1 MNKIFAVGETI
12 LDIIFK
18 DGQVMAARPGGSSF
32 NASITLG
39 RLGAPI
45 TFISEMG
52 QDRVGDMIQ
61 YFLHENG
68 VDLDHV
74 SRYSEGQ
81 SALALAFLNQRN
93 DAEYQFYKD
102 YPHQRLAVDFPDFK
116 ANDLLMFGSFYALN
130 PGIRPRVRELLEK
143 AKAAGASIV
152 YDPNFRSSHLAERD
166 QLLDIILENMEYATL
181 VRASDEDLLNIF
193 GVDNPHDAWKKME
206 SRCSALIY
214 TANAH
219 GVHLFSKNIEMKMEV
234 EEIKPLSTI
243 GAGDTFNAGLLYGI
257 SLEGYTRDQLTELD
271 RGQWEALIQRAISF
285 SREVCL
291 SYDNYLPVDFAEKIK
306 KTNRK

>member
-1 MNKIFAVGETI
+1 MNQIYAVGETI

-18 DGQVMAARPGGSSF
+18 DGQAKTSRPGGSSF

-39 RLGAPI
+39 RLGAPV

-52 QDRVGDMIQ
+52 NDRVGDMIQ
-61 YFLHENG
+61 DFLHENG
-68 VDLDHV
+68 VS
-74 SRYSEGQ
+74 SRYVNRYKKGQ
-81 SALALAFLNQRN
+81 SAIALAFLNQKN

-102 YPHQRLAVDFPDFK
+102 YPHQRLDVEFPEFK

-130 PGIRPRVRELLEK
+130 PGIRPRVKELLEK
-143 AKAAGASIV
+143 AKAAGSTII

-166 QLLDIILENMEYATL
+166 QLLGIILENMEFATI
-181 VRASDEDLLNIF
+181 VRASDEDLRNIF
-193 GVDNPHDAWKKME
+193 GVDNPREAWEKIG
-206 SRCSALIY
+206 SRCSALIC
-214 TANAH
+214 TANAD
-219 GVHLFSKNIEMKMEV
+219 GVHLITPKMEFKMEV

-257 SLEGYTRDQLTELD
+257 SKAGYTRDQLD
-271 RGQWEALIQRAISF
+271 RLERDEWEALIKRAISF

-291 SYDNYLPVDFAEKIK
+291 SYDNYLPLDFVK
-306 KTNRK
+306 KLKEQ